1 MKTRKFSLGSEW
13 IYLKIYCGVKTS
25 DIILQESITSLIA
38 DLKKQNLIEKW
49 FFIRYNDPKPHLRF
63 RVQLFD
69 KVNYHI
75 VLDLINSKLKEFI
88 DSGEIS
94 NIVIDTYSRELER
107 YGIDTIGFAEELF
120 FKSSELVLNFLDY
133 DDEEKIM
140 VSLFYIE
147 LILSEFKISEAGK
160 LKLFT
165 NSNDAFKKEFN
176 SDKNLNN
183 QLKKKFLEF
192 KPKYE
197 EFINSD
203 EFTEIRSLILE
214 NASMIRLISEKI
226 IEYDFHFLDSFFASI
241 FHMHIN
247 RMFISNQRLFEMV
260 VYDYLVRYNKMKML
274 ENKNIDIIS

>member
-1 MKTRKFSLGSEW
+1 MKIRKFSPGSEW
-13 IYLKIYCGVKTS
+13 LYLKIYCGVKTS
-25 DIILQESITSLIA
+25 DIILQEAITPLIA
-38 DLKKQNLIEKW
+38 DLKKQNLIKKW

-63 RVQLFD
+63 RVQLFETG
-69 KVNYHI
+69 NYNK
-75 VLDLINSKLKEFI
+75 VLDLINLKLKEFV

-107 YGIDTIGFAEELF
+107 YGKDTIEFAEDLF

-133 DDEEKIM
+133 DDEEKII

-147 LILSEFKISEAGK
+147 QILSEFKISEAEK

-176 SDKNLNN
+176 ADKNLNN

-197 EFINSD
+197 EFIDSD
-203 EFTEIRSLILE
+203 EFVEIRNLIIENVSEFSLIP
-214 NASMIRLISEKI
+214 EKI
-226 IEYDFHFLDSFFASI
+226 IEYDFSFLDSFFASI

-247 RMFISNQRLFEMV
+247 RIFISNQRLFEMI
-260 VYDYLVRYNKMKML
+260 VYDYLVRNNKVKIMVEERK
-274 ENKNIDIIS
+274 I

>member
-120 FKSSELVLNFLDY
+120 FKSRELVLNFLDY

-197 EFINSD
+197 EFISSD
-203 EFTEIRSLILE
+203 EFIEIRNLILE
-214 NASMIRLISEKI
+214 NASKIRLISEKI
-226 IEYDFHFLDSFFASI
+226 IEP
-241 FHMHIN
+241 
-247 RMFISNQRLFEMV
+247 V
-260 VYDYLVRYNKMKML
+260 VHLA
-274 ENKNIDIIS
+274 

>member
-1 MKTRKFSLGSEW
+1 MKIRKFSPGSEW
-13 IYLKIYCGVKTS
+13 LYLKIYCGVKTS
-25 DIILQESITSLIA
+25 DIILQEAITPLIA
-38 DLKKQNLIEKW
+38 DLKKQNLIKKW

-63 RVQLFD
+63 RVQLFETG
-69 KVNYHI
+69 NYNK
-75 VLDLINSKLKEFI
+75 VLDLINLKLKEFV

-107 YGIDTIGFAEELF
+107 YGKDTIEFAEDLF

-133 DDEEKIM
+133 DDEEKII

-147 LILSEFKISEAGK
+147 QILSEFKISGTEK

-176 SDKNLNN
+176 ADKNLNN
-183 QLKKKFLEF
+183 LLKKKFLAF

-197 EFINSD
+197 EFINSG
-203 EFTEIRSLILE
+203 EFVEIRNLIIENTSEFSLIP
-214 NASMIRLISEKI
+214 EKI
-226 IEYDFHFLDSFFASI
+226 IEYDFSFLDSFFASI

-247 RMFISNQRLFEMV
+247 RIFISNQRLFEMV
-260 VYDYLVRYNKMKML
+260 VYDYLVRNNKMKSMV
-274 ENKNIDIIS
+274 EEIKK

>member
-1 MKTRKFSLGSEW
+1 MKIRKFSPGSEW
-13 IYLKIYCGVKTS
+13 LYLKIYCGVKTS
-25 DIILQESITSLIA
+25 DIILQEAITPLIA
-38 DLKKQNLIEKW
+38 DLKKQNLIKKW

-63 RVQLFD
+63 RVQLFETG
-69 KVNYHI
+69 NYNK
-75 VLDLINSKLKEFI
+75 VLDLINLKLKEFI

-107 YGIDTIGFAEELF
+107 YGKDTIEFAEDLF

-133 DDEEKIM
+133 DDEEKII

-147 LILSEFKISEAGK
+147 QILSEFKISEAEK

-176 SDKNLNN
+176 ADKNLNN

-203 EFTEIRSLILE
+203 EFVEIRNLIIENVSEFSLIP
-214 NASMIRLISEKI
+214 EKI
-226 IEYDFHFLDSFFASI
+226 IEYDFNFLDSFFASI

-247 RMFISNQRLFEMV
+247 RTFLSNQRLFEMV
-260 VYDYLVRYNKMKML
+260 VYDYLVRNNKMKSMV
-274 ENKNIDIIS
+274 EKIKI